1 MSHFATQAKSQV
13 TCKTHYLDD
22 FKCDFPTLYPYY
34 IYHHYIQ
41 KCKEAIQKKTLE
53 RFLQHT
59 QLVRESYSSSIK
71 ISLQSL
77 LFSLSR
83 CYILKGDLYPNTTH
97 TYSKCKECFR
107 DWEAFE
113 ICQKKP
119 MRLSD
124 TIERYREIWEAGE
137 DKTPRI
143 QLVARARRAQVLWV
157 DQA

>member
-1 MSHFATQAKSQV
+1 M
-13 TCKTHYLDD
+13 
-22 FKCDFPTLYPYY
+22 
-34 IYHHYIQ
+34 
-41 KCKEAIQKKTLE
+41 
-53 RFLQHT
+53 
-59 QLVRESYSSSIK
+59 
-71 ISLQSL
+71 
-77 LFSLSR
+77 
-83 CYILKGDLYPNTTH
+83 YPNTTH

-124 TIERYREIWEAGE
+124 TIERYSEIWEAGE

-157 DQA
+157 D